1 MTSESVCKRPTCL
14 QGERVESTLH
24 VKVDQIEVSKIN
36 GFTTGDEERWYAT
49 GCTQR
54 RASRASIIRAEM
66 EEMIRFSSKDRP
78 AHRFSSETT
87 CLTSRLRS
95 PFHDHFFT
103 TNKSKKA
110 LNNDNTV
117 SIKYYGHSSLSLT
130 AFLPV
135 PRYLLALRHPST
147 KAIKLFPVTSA
158 PFGALRSMW
167 PPVAISEITIDDSG
181 EARTSFP
188 STTFEHS
195 RRRHTARTADTV
207 AGPRRRRSLGRP
219 FRRPPPRSH
228 LLLSDARSHRLR
240 RRLKGPQ
247 IAANKS
253 HRKAES
259 AADSARSLQKPVVA
273 GPLFRRQFSTVSIN
287 SDLQLYVR
295 VNAHAWA

>member
-87 CLTSRLRS
+87 CAALSLFLTAICPS
-95 PFHDHFFT
+95 HFFT

-147 KAIKLFPVTSA
+147 KVLTTSK
-158 PFGALRSMW
+158 
-167 PPVAISEITIDDSG
+167 
-181 EARTSFP
+181 
-188 STTFEHS
+188 
-195 RRRHTARTADTV
+195 
-207 AGPRRRRSLGRP
+207 
-219 FRRPPPRSH
+219 H
-228 LLLSDARSHRLR
+228 LLLLFCPLTTKFHHR
-240 RRLKGPQ
+240 
-247 IAANKS
+247 
-253 HRKAES
+253 HRS
-259 AADSARSLQKPVVA
+259 AAVVE
-273 GPLFRRQFSTVSIN
+273 RTRT
-287 SDLQLYVR
+287 R
-295 VNAHAWA
+295 